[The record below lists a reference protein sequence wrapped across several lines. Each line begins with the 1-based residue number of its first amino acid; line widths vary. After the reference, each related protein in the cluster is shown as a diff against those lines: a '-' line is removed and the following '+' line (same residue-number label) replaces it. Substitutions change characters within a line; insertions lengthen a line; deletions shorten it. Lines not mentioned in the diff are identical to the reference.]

1 VALAGSGTAGSG
13 SGGESGAGLAVGSA
27 DSAKSGAATVST
39 KILPHRG
46 DKHWSDQQ
54 WAIVILV
61 GFTFFALCIAVIMQ
75 QVIAWGIVS
84 T

>member
-1 VALAGSGTAGSG
+1 MLNFHYQRKQDNQSRIIMNIY
-13 SGGESGAGLAVGSA
+13 L
-27 DSAKSGAATVST
+27 KH
-39 KILPHRG
+39 KILTLIFQRG